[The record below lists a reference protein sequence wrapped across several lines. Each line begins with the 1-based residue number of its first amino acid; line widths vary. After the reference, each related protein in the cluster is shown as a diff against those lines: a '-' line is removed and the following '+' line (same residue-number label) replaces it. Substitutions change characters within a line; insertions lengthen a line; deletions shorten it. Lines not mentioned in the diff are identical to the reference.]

1 MAQSNDICFQAVTDF
16 KISINRN
23 ESQKNISTYEL
34 VLEIDKRK
42 ADKTEICGTNI
53 KSCIAL
59 QTDEKSNVLPS
70 F

>member
-42 ADKTEICGTNI
+42 ADKTEIL
-53 KSCIAL
+53 KSCIAS

>member
-42 ADKTEICGTNI
+42 ADKTEI
-53 KSCIAL
+53 
-59 QTDEKSNVLPS
+59 
-70 F
+70 